1 MISDTGLLVL
11 FDISKTTPSE
21 VCLCIIL
28 RSFDS
33 KHETFSR
40 GEGNFKKISH
50 GESAA
55 SFSKPPYLPSAD
67 MTLKIQS
74 VVMPDT
80 RPDFLVQNS
89 AVTSTATNLSHRIIS
104 IMAAFN

>member
-1 MISDTGLLVL
+1 MTEVL
-11 FDISKTTPSE
+11 NTK
-21 VCLCIIL
+21 
-28 RSFDS
+28 SFPG
-33 KHETFSR
+33 

-89 AVTSTATNLSHRIIS
+89 AVTSTATNLSHRITS
-104 IMAAFN
+104 MMAAFN

>member
-1 MISDTGLLVL
+1 MLRYNFKEFRYVSNQMTEVL
-11 FDISKTTPSE
+11 NTKPFPG
-21 VCLCIIL
+21 
-28 RSFDS
+28 
-33 KHETFSR
+33 

-55 SFSKPPYLPSAD
+55 SFSKPPSLPSAD

-74 VVMPDT
+74 VIMPDT
-80 RPDFLVQNS
+80 PFDFLVQNIP
-89 AVTSTATNLSHRIIS
+89 VTSTATNLSHRITS